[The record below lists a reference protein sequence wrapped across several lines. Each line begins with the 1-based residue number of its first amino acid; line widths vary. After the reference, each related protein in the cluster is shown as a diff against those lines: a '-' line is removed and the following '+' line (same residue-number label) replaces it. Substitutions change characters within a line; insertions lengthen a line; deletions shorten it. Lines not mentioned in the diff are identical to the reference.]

1 MGADG
6 GLAFVSV
13 NSKSGVEEATRYLS
27 PFFTF
32 DVKGCDWGD
41 DSRSDWYKENQK
53 DLHWID
59 AIIVPYG
66 TDIGEDYLMADEVNE
81 FVGFLHEVVEEIGMS
96 NVTFGGIELEQETRP
111 TWNPIL
117 DRDRRFYRVIEEA
130 NEMYE
135 VFVSDWLAGLEQVLR
150 FNKSPFGGKT
160 VNVARVETWS

>member
-13 NSKSGVEEATRYLS
+13 NPKSTVEEATRYLS

-32 DVKGCDWGD
+32 DVKGCDRGD
-41 DSRSDWYKENQK
+41 NSRSNWYEENQK

-66 TDIGEDYLMADEVNE
+66 TDIGEYYLMADEVNK
-81 FVGFLHEVVEEIGMS
+81 FVGFLHKVVEEIGMS
-96 NVTFGGIELEQETRP
+96 NVTFGDIVLEQETRP

-117 DRDRRFYRVIEEA
+117 DRDKRFYRVIEEA
-130 NEMYE
+130 NEMHE

-160 VNVARVETWS
+160 VNVARVETWT